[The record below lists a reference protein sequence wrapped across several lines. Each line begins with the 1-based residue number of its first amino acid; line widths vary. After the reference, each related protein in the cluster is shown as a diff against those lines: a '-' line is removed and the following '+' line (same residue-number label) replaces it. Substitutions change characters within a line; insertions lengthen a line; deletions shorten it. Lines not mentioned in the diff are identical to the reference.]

1 MENKVF
7 PTQQLGHLC
16 SKIGSGATPRGGSKV
31 YLDHGAIAL
40 IRSQNVRNNYF
51 KKNGIVFIE
60 QKHADQL
67 SNATVEKSD
76 VLLNITGDSVARCC
90 QVDPNFLSARVNQ
103 HVAIIRPD
111 PDKIDP
117 KFLRYFLV
125 SPHMQN
131 LMLSWAGAGG
141 TRNALTKGMIE
152 SFKVPAPLLPE
163 QKAIAHVLGTLD
175 DRIELNRQMNET
187 LEGMA
192 QALFKSWFVDF
203 DPVIDNAMAS
213 GRKVPEELGKRA
225 AAHAALGNKRKPL
238 PADIRALFPDE
249 FTHTEELGWIPKGWE
264 VVTLHNIIELTG
276 GGTPKTS
283 VDEYWGGDI
292 PWFSV
297 VDAPAPENIFVI
309 DTVKHVTQLGVEN
322 SSTKILPIGTTI
334 ISARGTVGKCAL
346 VGQPMAMNQSC
357 YGIRGKKGIADYFV
371 YYVVRDQVGHLQ
383 RGGHGSVFN
392 TVTRDTFKIIKISM
406 GKAQHT
412 QQFGDCI
419 KPFLDQILANNI
431 QNSVLSKLR
440 DTLLPKL
447 LSGELRIPDAEK
459 MVVEAAE

>member
-1 MENKVF
+1 MGSEWEDKTLGELLQITSSKRIFRADYCPTGIPFYRSKEIIEKAKGQDISTKLYISSRKFNEIKNKFGAPGYNDILLTSVGTLGIPYLVRNGEQF
-7 PTQQLGHLC
+7 YFKDGNLTWFRNFSPKLLPLYLHLWFRSSIAKKLIDEITIGSTQQ
-16 SKIGSGATPRGGSKV
+16 
-31 YLDHGAIAL
+31 
-40 IRSQNVRNNYF
+40 
-51 KKNGIVFIE
+51 
-60 QKHADQL
+60 
-67 SNATVEKSD
+67 
-76 VLLNITGDSVARCC
+76 
-90 QVDPNFLSARVNQ
+90 
-103 HVAIIRPD
+103 
-111 PDKIDP
+111 
-117 KFLRYFLV
+117 
-125 SPHMQN
+125 
-131 LMLSWAGAGG
+131 
-141 TRNALTKGMIE
+141 ALTIVSLKSLKI
-152 SFKVPAPLLPE
+152 KLPPLPE

-225 AAHAALGNKRKPL
+225 AARAALGNKRKPL